1 MGYDLGQLIL
11 GEDTAPKEPVA
22 QAPLSTSEVRAA
34 ADINNPSGLGWNG
47 KTWKA
52 YATPEEGVAD
62 TQALVSNYLANPAR
76 NTPQAFVGTWV
87 NGDPKTGASV
97 QGGAYVAKLHKELEA
112 AGVKLNENGTIPN
125 TPEANAA
132 VTRAIIQHESAPQ
145 HVGKFMPHVSS
156 GAKEQTDAYA
166 PADKAIP
173 TTQAAEQP
181 SLGDLILGG
190 TELHEPKA
198 AALQVAPQAAA
209 PLAEQPTAA
218 PTAPAAP
225 VAPPESRSFKDYVKE
240 TGKSVASF
248 LDNTIGGLIPAA
260 VGLVA
265 HPLLKVVEATALATG
280 GKFNAAEATHA
291 IVDPISRPFA
301 KAVGIDPEDPAYKRE
316 SVNRLM
322 TWVGEHV
329 GENSQ
334 VLSDKFY
341 EQTGV
346 KIPPSDFEYAANL
359 GLAAVSGKAAPVAVK
374 GVKGAIG
381 ALEEQFAIK
390 KGEAK
395 PVGERIEPTTGVSEV
410 PIDTPEIR
418 ALSEKLDANR
428 IKYDELNAAADQ
440 FPKNTPERMAASQK
454 AVEFYEKNV
463 DPIYSQLERLERNY
477 LTPQRGVMPETNVP
491 VEQLTPQ
498 EPAAAGNLQ
507 QQFAQKK
514 MEQMPVTAAANEPIV
529 PAEQI
534 TAPTAAAQLEG
545 QFQGLKG
552 AGAAEI
558 EQPVLRQ
565 ARANQL
571 DVPIQLSKD
580 QATRDPADVNFARE
594 TAKDPV
600 LGAGL
605 QAKYASDNAKLQQN
619 LDIAIEKTGA
629 EYTGVNPGDL
639 ADMVVKVVE
648 PERKRRYGEVSNA
661 YTIARDAGEMSAPI
675 EIDPLKKYLDK
686 NSSAATNA
694 PVLTSVAAELKK
706 LSEGKETL
714 SINDLEEVRKM
725 VNNISE
731 PGTPNGHYGK
741 EINRLIDRLTEKE
754 GGELYRKA
762 RKLNAEFMT
771 EFEDTPIIRNLTAM
785 KKGTTQRVIAMEN
798 LIDKS
803 LLKGS
808 LDDVKQL
815 FGSFERMGP
824 AGESIAKELRGF
836 VAEKIKADAT
846 SGVNRDINGRPY
858 LSTHHLNK
866 IITDLDK
873 SGKLDFIFGR
883 EQADKFR
890 TINEVTKDLQ
900 TVPVGTTNT
909 SGTASTLLASL
920 AEMGIQSTLGLTSG
934 MPVPVLMIGK
944 HLYKNRQTSKK
955 LNKIQEF
962 LDYGKNLGGK

>member
-1 MGYDLGQLIL
+1 MADVLGQLIL
-11 GEDTAPKEPVA
+11 GEDTASKGPNLDLLHPVLYGQIQAANKAYREQYGADLPITSGARTREEQQSLVDRAARGEPNIFMPTNPAKEPNRQSYHENAVDI
-22 QAPLSTSEVRAA
+22 STNIPPEFAKRMESEFGLHRPYGAKDPVHWEV
-34 ADINNPSGLGWNG
+34 NPEF
-47 KTWKA
+47 K
-52 YATPEEGVAD
+52 
-62 TQALVSNYLANPAR
+62 
-76 NTPQAFVGTWV
+76 
-87 NGDPKTGASV
+87 SV
-97 QGGAYVAKLHKELEA
+97 
-112 AGVKLNENGTIPN
+112 T
-125 TPEANAA
+125 
-132 VTRAIIQHESAPQ
+132 
-145 HVGKFMPHVSS
+145 
-156 GAKEQTDAYA
+156 KEQTDAYA
-166 PADKAIP
+166 PADKAI
-173 TTQAAEQP
+173 TTAQAAEP

-198 AALQVAPQAAA
+198 AAPQVAPAAA
-209 PLAEQPTAA
+209 PVAPVA
-218 PTAPAAP
+218 PTTP
-225 VAPPESRSFKDYVKE
+225 VAPPESRSFKDYAKE

-248 LDNTIGGLIPAA
+248 LDNTIGGVIPAA

-280 GKFNAAEATHA
+280 GKFNAAETTHE
-291 IVDPISRPFA
+291 IVDSISRPFA

-381 ALEEQFAIK
+381 ALEEQFATK
-390 KGEAK
+390 QAAPRFE
-395 PVGERIEPTTGVSEV
+395 PRLEPT
-410 PIDTPEIR
+410 
-418 ALSEKLDANR
+418 A
-428 IKYDELNAAADQ
+428 
-440 FPKNTPERMAASQK
+440 
-454 AVEFYEKNV
+454 
-463 DPIYSQLERLERNY
+463 
-477 LTPQRGVMPETNVP
+477 
-491 VEQLTPQ
+491 EQLTPQ

-552 AGAAEI
+552 AGAAEV

-580 QATRDPADVNFARE
+580 QATRDPADVRFARE

-600 LGAGL
+600 LGAKL
-605 QAKYASDNAKLQQN
+605 QEKYAEDNAKLQKN

-741 EINRLIDRLTEKE
+741 EINRLIDKLTEKE

-785 KKGTTQRVIAMEN
+785 KKGTTQRVVAMEN

-824 AGESIAKELRGF
+824 AGEAIAKELRGF
-836 VAEKIKADAT
+836 VAEKIKSDAT

-900 TVPVGTTNT
+900 TVPVGTTNP
-909 SGTASTLLASL
+909 SGTASTLLATM
-920 AEMGIQSTLGLTSG
+920 AEMGAQTAMTGI
-934 MPVPVLMIGK
+934 PVPIARVAK
-944 HLYKNRQTSKK
+944 HLYGKRQTAKK

-962 LDYGKNLGGK
+962 LDYGKNLGSK

>member
-1 MGYDLGQLIL
+1 MSDELGQLIL
-11 GEDTAPKEPVA
+11 GQTSAPKGPRLEGLNPILYSQIQAANNAYREQYGTDLPITSAARTREEQQSLYDRGSRGEPNIFM
-22 QAPLSTSEVRAA
+22 PT
-34 ADINNPSGLGWNG
+34 
-47 KTWKA
+47 
-52 YATPEEGVAD
+52 
-62 TQALVSNYLANPAR
+62 NPAS
-76 NTPQAFVGTWV
+76 
-87 NGDPKTGASV
+87 DPNKQMYHEGAVDISTNIPPEFAARMEKEF
-97 QGGAYVAKLHKELEA
+97 GLHRPYGAKDPVHWEMHPSFKP
-112 AGVKLNENGTIPN
+112 V
-125 TPEANAA
+125 
-132 VTRAIIQHESAPQ
+132 V
-145 HVGKFMPHVSS
+145 
-156 GAKEQTDAYA
+156 KEQTDVYA
-166 PADKAIP
+166 PVDKAIS

-198 AALQVAPQAAA
+198 AAPQAAA
-209 PLAEQPTAA
+209 PSAEQPTVAPTAPVIAA
-218 PTAPAAP
+218 PTAAS
-225 VAPPESRSFKDYVKE
+225 VVSPEPRSFKDYVKE

-260 VGLVA
+260 VGVVA
-265 HPLLKVVEATALATG
+265 HPLLKVVETTALATG

-316 SVNRLM
+316 SVNRFM
-322 TWVGEHV
+322 TWIGEHI
-329 GENSQ
+329 GEGSQ

-346 KIPPSDFEYAANL
+346 RIPVSDFEYAANL
-359 GLAAVSGKAAPVAVK
+359 GLAAVTGKTAPVAVK

-381 ALEEQFAIK
+381 ALEEQFA
-390 KGEAK
+390 AK
-395 PVGERIEPTTGVSEV
+395 QQAAPRFEPRLEPT
-410 PIDTPEIR
+410 
-418 ALSEKLDANR
+418 A
-428 IKYDELNAAADQ
+428 
-440 FPKNTPERMAASQK
+440 
-454 AVEFYEKNV
+454 
-463 DPIYSQLERLERNY
+463 
-477 LTPQRGVMPETNVP
+477 
-491 VEQLTPQ
+491 EQLTPQ

-552 AGAAEI
+552 AGAAEV

-580 QATRDPADVNFARE
+580 QATRDPADVRFARE

-600 LGAGL
+600 LGAKL
-605 QAKYASDNAKLQQN
+605 QEKYAEDNAKLQQN

-741 EINRLIDRLTEKE
+741 EINRLIDKLTEKE

-785 KKGTTQRVIAMEN
+785 KKGTTQRVVAMEN

-824 AGESIAKELRGF
+824 AGEAIVKELRGF

-900 TVPVGTTNT
+900 TVPVGTTNP
-909 SGTASTLLASL
+909 SGTASTLLATM
-920 AEMGIQSTLGLTSG
+920 AEMGAQTAMTGV
-934 MPVPVLMIGK
+934 PVPIAMVAK
-944 HLYKNRQTSKK
+944 HLYGKRQTAKK

>member
-1 MGYDLGQLIL
+1 MADALGQLIL
-11 GEDTAPKEPVA
+11 GEDTASKGPNLDLLHPVLYGQIQAANKAYREQYGADLPITSGARTREEQQSLVDRAARGEPNIFMPTNPAKEPNRQSYHENAVDI
-22 QAPLSTSEVRAA
+22 STNIPPEFAKRMESEF
-34 ADINNPSGLGWNG
+34 GLHRPYGAKDPVHWEVH
-47 KTWKA
+47 
-52 YATPEEGVAD
+52 PE
-62 TQALVSNYLANPAR
+62 
-76 NTPQAFVGTWV
+76 F
-87 NGDPKTGASV
+87 KSV
-97 QGGAYVAKLHKELEA
+97 
-112 AGVKLNENGTIPN
+112 T
-125 TPEANAA
+125 
-132 VTRAIIQHESAPQ
+132 
-145 HVGKFMPHVSS
+145 
-156 GAKEQTDAYA
+156 KEQTDAYA
-166 PADKAIP
+166 PADKAI
-173 TTQAAEQP
+173 TTAQAAEP

-198 AALQVAPQAAA
+198 VAPQVASQAAA

-218 PTAPAAP
+218 PTAPVSESGIEQLP
-225 VAPPESRSFKDYVKE
+225 VKNLTPAQQAKGEE
-240 TGKSVASF
+240 SVAKIAGNVDAV
-248 LDNTIGGLIPAA
+248 LAMPAGIA
-260 VGLVA
+260 KSL
-265 HPLLKVVEATALATG
+265 ATAYMYLGESAMPGAFPLEKREEIANSIGSALTP
-280 GKFNAAEATHA
+280 E
-291 IVDPISRPFA
+291 FA
-301 KAVGIDPEDPAYKRE
+301 KHLGIDPNSPGYQEALLQK
-316 SVNRLM
+316 
-322 TWVGEHV
+322 VGHLFEK
-329 GENSQ
+329 GIDYAAEKTG
-334 VLSDKFY
+334 LPKSDLEAFANLLPFTLPK
-341 EQTGV
+341 V
-346 KIPPSDFEYAANL
+346 KI
-359 GLAAVSGKAAPVAVK
+359 
-374 GVKGAIG
+374 KGAI
-381 ALEEQFAIK
+381 ESIKEQFA
-390 KGEAK
+390 AK
-395 PVGERIEPTTGVSEV
+395 EGAPRFEPKLEPT
-410 PIDTPEIR
+410 
-418 ALSEKLDANR
+418 L
-428 IKYDELNAAADQ
+428 
-440 FPKNTPERMAASQK
+440 
-454 AVEFYEKNV
+454 
-463 DPIYSQLERLERNY
+463 
-477 LTPQRGVMPETNVP
+477 
-491 VEQLTPQ
+491 EQLTPQ

-552 AGAAEI
+552 AGAAEV

-605 QAKYASDNAKLQQN
+605 QAKYASDNAKLQKN

-648 PERKRRYGEVSNA
+648 SERKRRYGEVSNA

-920 AEMGIQSTLGLTSG
+920 AEMGVQSTLGLTSG
-934 MPVPVLMIGK
+934 MPIPVLMIGK

-962 LDYGKNLGGK
+962 LDYGKNLGSK

>member
-1 MGYDLGQLIL
+1 MSDELGQLIL
-11 GEDTAPKEPVA
+11 GQTSAPKGPRLEGLNPILYSQIQAANNAYREQYGTDLPITSAARTREEQQSLYDRGSRGEPNIFM
-22 QAPLSTSEVRAA
+22 PT
-34 ADINNPSGLGWNG
+34 
-47 KTWKA
+47 
-52 YATPEEGVAD
+52 
-62 TQALVSNYLANPAR
+62 NPA
-76 NTPQAFVGTWV
+76 F
-87 NGDPKTGASV
+87 DPNKQMYHEGAVDISTNIPPEFAARMEKEF
-97 QGGAYVAKLHKELEA
+97 GLHRPHGAKDPVHWEMHPSFKP
-112 AGVKLNENGTIPN
+112 V
-125 TPEANAA
+125 
-132 VTRAIIQHESAPQ
+132 V
-145 HVGKFMPHVSS
+145 
-156 GAKEQTDAYA
+156 KEQTDVYA
-166 PADKAIP
+166 PVDKAIS

-190 TELHEPKA
+190 TELHEPKTA
-198 AALQVAPQAAA
+198 APQVAPQAAA

-218 PTAPAAP
+218 PTAPVSESGIEQLP
-225 VAPPESRSFKDYVKE
+225 VKNLTPAQQAKGEE
-240 TGKSVASF
+240 SVAKIAGNVDAV
-248 LDNTIGGLIPAA
+248 LAMPA
-260 VGLVA
+260 GLVKS
-265 HPLLKVVEATALATG
+265 LATAYMYLGESAMPGAFPLEKREEIANSIGSALTP
-280 GKFNAAEATHA
+280 E
-291 IVDPISRPFA
+291 FA
-301 KAVGIDPEDPAYKRE
+301 KHLGIDPNSPGYQEALLQK
-316 SVNRLM
+316 
-322 TWVGEHV
+322 VGHLFEK
-329 GENSQ
+329 GIDYAAEKTG
-334 VLSDKFY
+334 LPKSDLEAFANLLPFTLPK
-341 EQTGV
+341 V
-346 KIPPSDFEYAANL
+346 KI
-359 GLAAVSGKAAPVAVK
+359 
-374 GVKGAIG
+374 KGAI
-381 ALEEQFAIK
+381 ESIKEQFA
-390 KGEAK
+390 AK
-395 PVGERIEPTTGVSEV
+395 EGAPRFEPKLEPT
-410 PIDTPEIR
+410 
-418 ALSEKLDANR
+418 L
-428 IKYDELNAAADQ
+428 
-440 FPKNTPERMAASQK
+440 
-454 AVEFYEKNV
+454 
-463 DPIYSQLERLERNY
+463 
-477 LTPQRGVMPETNVP
+477 
-491 VEQLTPQ
+491 EQLTPQ

-552 AGAAEI
+552 AGAAEV

-605 QAKYASDNAKLQQN
+605 QAKYASDNAKLQKN

-648 PERKRRYGEVSNA
+648 SERKRRYGEVSNA

-920 AEMGIQSTLGLTSG
+920 AEMGVQSTLGLTSG
-934 MPVPVLMIGK
+934 MPIPVLMIGK

-962 LDYGKNLGGK
+962 LDYGKNLGSK

>member
-22 QAPLSTSEVRAA
+22 QAPLSTSGVRAA

-132 VTRAIIQHESAPQ
+132 VTRAIIQHESAPE

-173 TTQAAEQP
+173 TTQAAEP

-198 AALQVAPQAAA
+198 AAPQAAA

-218 PTAPAAP
+218 PTAPVSESGIEQLP
-225 VAPPESRSFKDYVKE
+225 VKNLTPAQQAKGEE
-240 TGKSVASF
+240 SVAKIAGNVDAV
-248 LDNTIGGLIPAA
+248 LAMPA
-260 VGLVA
+260 GLVKS
-265 HPLLKVVEATALATG
+265 LATAYMYLGERAMPGSFPLEKREEIANSIGSALTP
-280 GKFNAAEATHA
+280 E
-291 IVDPISRPFA
+291 FA
-301 KAVGIDPEDPAYKRE
+301 KHLGIDPNSPGYQEALLQK
-316 SVNRLM
+316 
-322 TWVGEHV
+322 VGHLFEK
-329 GENSQ
+329 GIDYAAEKTG
-334 VLSDKFY
+334 LPKSDLEAFANLLPFTLPK
-341 EQTGV
+341 V
-346 KIPPSDFEYAANL
+346 KI
-359 GLAAVSGKAAPVAVK
+359 
-374 GVKGAIG
+374 KGAVESIK
-381 ALEEQFAIK
+381 EQFA
-390 KGEAK
+390 AK
-395 PVGERIEPTTGVSEV
+395 EGAPRFEPRLEPT
-410 PIDTPEIR
+410 
-418 ALSEKLDANR
+418 A
-428 IKYDELNAAADQ
+428 
-440 FPKNTPERMAASQK
+440 
-454 AVEFYEKNV
+454 
-463 DPIYSQLERLERNY
+463 
-477 LTPQRGVMPETNVP
+477 
-491 VEQLTPQ
+491 EQLTPQ

-552 AGAAEI
+552 AGAAEV

-580 QATRDPADVNFARE
+580 QATRDPADVRFARE

-600 LGAGL
+600 LGAKL
-605 QAKYASDNAKLQQN
+605 QEKYAEDNAKLQQN

-661 YTIARDAGEMSAPI
+661 YTIARDAGEMSTPI

-741 EINRLIDRLTEKE
+741 EINRLIDKLTEKE

-785 KKGTTQRVIAMEN
+785 KKGTTQRVVAMEN

-824 AGESIAKELRGF
+824 AGEAIAKELRGF

-900 TVPVGTTNT
+900 TVPVGTTNP
-909 SGTASTLLASL
+909 SGTASTLLATM
-920 AEMGIQSTLGLTSG
+920 AEMGAQTAMTGV
-934 MPVPVLMIGK
+934 PVPIAMVAK
-944 HLYKNRQTSKK
+944 HLYGKRQTAKK

>member
-11 GEDTAPKEPVA
+11 GEDTASKGPNLDLLHPVLYGQIQSANKAYREQYGTDLPITSGARTREEQQLLVDRAAKGEPNIFMPTNPAKEPNRQSYHENA
-22 QAPLSTSEVRAA
+22 IDISTNIPPEFAA
-34 ADINNPSGLGWNG
+34 RMEKEFGLHRP
-47 KTWKA
+47 
-52 YATPEEGVAD
+52 Y
-62 TQALVSNYLANPAR
+62 
-76 NTPQAFVGTWV
+76 
-87 NGDPKTGASV
+87 
-97 QGGAYVAKLHKELEA
+97 
-112 AGVKLNENGTIPN
+112 
-125 TPEANAA
+125 
-132 VTRAIIQHESAPQ
+132 
-145 HVGKFMPHVSS
+145 
-156 GAKEQTDAYA
+156 GAKDPVHWEVHPEFKPVIKAQTDAYA
-166 PADKAIP
+166 PADQAIS
-173 TTQAAEQP
+173 TAQNSQP

-190 TELHEPKA
+190 TELNEPKA
-198 AALQVAPQAAA
+198 VAPQAAA
-209 PLAEQPTAA
+209 PSTEQPTVA
-218 PTAPAAP
+218 PTAPVSESGIEQLP
-225 VAPPESRSFKDYVKE
+225 VKNLTPAQQAKGEE
-240 TGKSVASF
+240 SVAKIAGNVDAV
-248 LDNTIGGLIPAA
+248 LAMPAGIA
-260 VGLVA
+260 KSL
-265 HPLLKVVEATALATG
+265 ATAYMYLGERAMPGAFPLEKREEIANAIGSALTPELAKTLG
-280 GKFNAAEATHA
+280 
-291 IVDPISRPFA
+291 VDPNNKGYQEALLQKVGQLFE
-301 KAVGIDPEDPAYKRE
+301 KGIDYTAEKTGLPKSDLEAFVNLVPFTLPKIKIKSAVE
-316 SVNRLM
+316 SI
-322 TWVGEHV
+322 
-329 GENSQ
+329 
-334 VLSDKFY
+334 K
-341 EQTGV
+341 
-346 KIPPSDFEYAANL
+346 
-359 GLAAVSGKAAPVAVK
+359 
-374 GVKGAIG
+374 
-381 ALEEQFAIK
+381 EQFA
-390 KGEAK
+390 AK
-395 PVGERIEPTTGVSEV
+395 EGAPRFEPRLEPT
-410 PIDTPEIR
+410 
-418 ALSEKLDANR
+418 A
-428 IKYDELNAAADQ
+428 
-440 FPKNTPERMAASQK
+440 
-454 AVEFYEKNV
+454 
-463 DPIYSQLERLERNY
+463 
-477 LTPQRGVMPETNVP
+477 
-491 VEQLTPQ
+491 EQLTPQ

-514 MEQMPVTAAANEPIV
+514 IEQMPVTAAANEPIV

-534 TAPTAAAQLEG
+534 TTPTAAAQLEG

-552 AGAAEI
+552 AGAAEV

-580 QATRDPADVNFARE
+580 QATRDPADVRFARE

-600 LGAGL
+600 LGAKL
-605 QAKYASDNAKLQQN
+605 QEKYAEDNAKLQQN

-741 EINRLIDRLTEKE
+741 EINRLIDKLTEKE

-873 SGKLDFIFGR
+873 SGKLDFIFGS

-900 TVPVGTTNT
+900 TVPVGTTNP
-909 SGTASTLLASL
+909 SGTASTLLATM
-920 AEMGIQSTLGLTSG
+920 AEMGAQTAMTGV
-934 MPVPVLMIGK
+934 PVPIAMVAK
-944 HLYKNRQTSKK
+944 HLYGKRQTAKK

>member
-11 GEDTAPKEPVA
+11 GEDNAPKEPVA
-22 QAPLSTSEVRAA
+22 QAPLSTSGVRAA

-145 HVGKFMPHVSS
+145 HVGKFMPHVTS

-166 PADKAIP
+166 PADKVIP
-173 TTQAAEQP
+173 TSQEAEP

-198 AALQVAPQAAA
+198 AAPQAAPQAAA
-209 PLAEQPTAA
+209 PLAEQPTAV
-218 PTAPAAP
+218 PTAP
-225 VAPPESRSFKDYVKE
+225 VSESGIEQLPFKNLTPAQQAKGE
-240 TGKSVASF
+240 ESVAKIAGNVDAV
-248 LDNTIGGLIPAA
+248 LAMPAGIA
-260 VGLVA
+260 KSL
-265 HPLLKVVEATALATG
+265 ATAYMYLGERAMPGAFPLEKREEIANAIGSALTPELAKTLG
-280 GKFNAAEATHA
+280 
-291 IVDPISRPFA
+291 VDPNNKGYQEALLQKVGQLFE
-301 KAVGIDPEDPAYKRE
+301 KGIDYTAEKTGLPKSDLEAF
-316 SVNRLM
+316 VNLVPF
-322 TWVGEHV
+322 T
-329 GENSQ
+329 
-334 VLSDKFY
+334 LP
-341 EQTGV
+341 
-346 KIPPSDFEYAANL
+346 KIKIKS
-359 GLAAVSGKAAPVAVK
+359 AVEFIK
-374 GVKGAIG
+374 
-381 ALEEQFAIK
+381 EQFA
-390 KGEAK
+390 AK
-395 PVGERIEPTTGVSEV
+395 EGAPRFEPRLEPT
-410 PIDTPEIR
+410 
-418 ALSEKLDANR
+418 A
-428 IKYDELNAAADQ
+428 
-440 FPKNTPERMAASQK
+440 
-454 AVEFYEKNV
+454 
-463 DPIYSQLERLERNY
+463 
-477 LTPQRGVMPETNVP
+477 
-491 VEQLTPQ
+491 EQLTPQ

-514 MEQMPVTAAANEPIV
+514 IEQMPVTAAANEPIV

-534 TAPTAAAQLEG
+534 TTPTAAAQLEG

-552 AGAAEI
+552 AGAAEV

-580 QATRDPADVNFARE
+580 QATRDPADVRFARE

-600 LGAGL
+600 LGAKF
-605 QAKYASDNAKLQQN
+605 QEKYAEDNAKLQQN

-824 AGESIAKELRGF
+824 AGEAIAKELRGF

-873 SGKLDFIFGR
+873 SGKLDFIFGP

-900 TVPVGTTNT
+900 TVPVGTTNP
-909 SGTASTLLASL
+909 SGTASTLLATM
-920 AEMGIQSTLGLTSG
+920 AEMGAQTAMTGV
-934 MPVPVLMIGK
+934 PVPIAMVAK
-944 HLYKNRQTSKK
+944 HLYGKRQTAKK

>member
-22 QAPLSTSEVRAA
+22 QAPLSTSGVRAA

-156 GAKEQTDAYA
+156 GAKEQTDVYA
-166 PADKAIP
+166 PADKAIS
-173 TTQAAEQP
+173 TTQAAEP

-198 AALQVAPQAAA
+198 VAPQVASQAAA

-218 PTAPAAP
+218 PTAPVSESGIEQLP
-225 VAPPESRSFKDYVKE
+225 VKNLTPAQQAKGEE
-240 TGKSVASF
+240 SVAKIAGNVDAV
-248 LDNTIGGLIPAA
+248 LAMPAGIA
-260 VGLVA
+260 KSL
-265 HPLLKVVEATALATG
+265 ATAYMYLGERAMPGAFPLEKREEIANSIGSALTP
-280 GKFNAAEATHA
+280 E
-291 IVDPISRPFA
+291 FA
-301 KAVGIDPEDPAYKRE
+301 KHLGIDPNSPGYQEALLQK
-316 SVNRLM
+316 
-322 TWVGEHV
+322 VGHLFEK
-329 GENSQ
+329 GIDYAAEKTG
-334 VLSDKFY
+334 LPKSDLEAFANLLPFTLPK
-341 EQTGV
+341 V
-346 KIPPSDFEYAANL
+346 KI
-359 GLAAVSGKAAPVAVK
+359 
-374 GVKGAIG
+374 KGAVEAIK
-381 ALEEQFAIK
+381 EQFAAKEAIK
-390 KGEAK
+390 EQFAAK
-395 PVGERIEPTTGVSEV
+395 EGAPRFEPRLEPT
-410 PIDTPEIR
+410 
-418 ALSEKLDANR
+418 A
-428 IKYDELNAAADQ
+428 
-440 FPKNTPERMAASQK
+440 
-454 AVEFYEKNV
+454 
-463 DPIYSQLERLERNY
+463 
-477 LTPQRGVMPETNVP
+477 
-491 VEQLTPQ
+491 EQLTPQ

-507 QQFAQKK
+507 QQFAQKQ

-529 PAEQI
+529 SAEQI

-552 AGAAEI
+552 AGAAEV

-824 AGESIAKELRGF
+824 AGEAIAIELRGF

>member
-1 MGYDLGQLIL
+1 MADALGQLIL
-11 GEDTAPKEPVA
+11 GEDTASKEPVA
-22 QAPLSTSEVRAA
+22 QAPLSTSGVRAA

-47 KTWKA
+47 GTWKA

-145 HVGKFMPHVSS
+145 HVDKFMPHVSS

-190 TELHEPKA
+190 TELHEPKTA
-198 AALQVAPQAAA
+198 APQVAPQAAA

-218 PTAPAAP
+218 PTAPVSESGIEQLP
-225 VAPPESRSFKDYVKE
+225 VKNLTPAQQAKGEE
-240 TGKSVASF
+240 SVAKIAGNVDAV
-248 LDNTIGGLIPAA
+248 LAMPA
-260 VGLVA
+260 GLVKS
-265 HPLLKVVEATALATG
+265 LATAYMYLGERAMPGAFPLEKREEIANSIGSALTP
-280 GKFNAAEATHA
+280 E
-291 IVDPISRPFA
+291 FA
-301 KAVGIDPEDPAYKRE
+301 KHLGIDPNSPGYQEALLQK
-316 SVNRLM
+316 
-322 TWVGEHV
+322 VGH
-329 GENSQ
+329 
-334 VLSDKFY
+334 L
-341 EQTGV
+341 
-346 KIPPSDFEYAANL
+346 FEKGIDYAAEKT
-359 GLAAVSGKAAPVAVK
+359 GLPKSDLEAFVNTLPFLKPEIPIKNAVS
-374 GVKGAIG
+374 
-381 ALEEQFAIK
+381 ALKEQFATK
-390 KGEAK
+390 QAAPRFE
-395 PVGERIEPTTGVSEV
+395 PRLEPT
-410 PIDTPEIR
+410 
-418 ALSEKLDANR
+418 A
-428 IKYDELNAAADQ
+428 
-440 FPKNTPERMAASQK
+440 
-454 AVEFYEKNV
+454 
-463 DPIYSQLERLERNY
+463 
-477 LTPQRGVMPETNVP
+477 
-491 VEQLTPQ
+491 EQLTPQ

-507 QQFAQKK
+507 QQFAQKQ

-552 AGAAEI
+552 AGAAEV

-580 QATRDPADVNFARE
+580 QATRDPADVRFARE

-600 LGAGL
+600 LGAKL
-605 QAKYASDNAKLQQN
+605 QEKYAEDNAKLQQN

-741 EINRLIDRLTEKE
+741 EINRLIDKLTEKE

-785 KKGTTQRVIAMEN
+785 KKGTTQRVVAMEN

-824 AGESIAKELRGF
+824 AGEAIAKELRGF
-836 VAEKIKADAT
+836 VAEKIKSDAT

-900 TVPVGTTNT
+900 TVPVGTTNP
-909 SGTASTLLASL
+909 SGTASTLLATM
-920 AEMGIQSTLGLTSG
+920 AEMGAQTAMTGI
-934 MPVPVLMIGK
+934 PVPIAMVAK
-944 HLYKNRQTSKK
+944 HLYGKRQTAKK

-962 LDYGKNLGGK
+962 LDYGKNLGSK